1 MHLASGSRLIDAGTV
16 VGLPF
21 NGSAPDLGAFET
33 GSVTDVQNDP
43 ELPVEFTL
51 EQNFPNPFNP
61 TTIISYRLPST
72 GPVSLRIYDALG
84 REIATLVTAVKSA
97 GEHRVEFDAGM
108 LTSGIYFA
116 RLAGGSHTKTIKLVL
131 TK

>member
-1 MHLASGSRLIDAGTV
+1 
-16 VGLPF
+16 
-21 NGSAPDLGAFET
+21 
-33 GSVTDVQNDP
+33 VQ
-43 ELPVEFTL
+43 
-51 EQNFPNPFNP
+51 
-61 TTIISYRLPST
+61 
-72 GPVSLRIYDALG
+72 
-84 REIATLVTAVKSA
+84 SA